1 MGSLFG
7 CENQDMDGFWI
18 HSAICSEVILTEW
31 GSNVQKIV
39 ETLHEGFVREWNC
52 LVVLFMPDSEPEK
65 SDENPNWLFDTKAGS
80 PR

>member
-1 MGSLFG
+1 MDSLFG
-7 CENQDMDGFWI
+7 CENPDMDGFWI

-31 GSNVQKIV
+31 GSNVQK
-39 ETLHEGFVREWNC
+39 T
-52 LVVLFMPDSEPEK
+52 PDSEPEK

>member
-31 GSNVQKIV
+31 GSNVQKTV
-39 ETLHEGFVREWNC
+39 ETLHEGFVRE
-52 LVVLFMPDSEPEK
+52 
-65 SDENPNWLFDTKAGS
+65 
-80 PR
+80 